1 MDRLPFIVDRLKQPP
16 FEHRIATLAE
26 FDGKSGMEL
35 LDIVTEILG
44 KIDSELLDLP
54 RDNFEVRIGR
64 IVHFLKVMK
73 FNIPG
78 DQIEQFQDSL
88 MGGDMEVL
96 HSIIYWTLQKFD
108 HLKKRAYLSRYLLP
122 VDVSPD
128 FMGDPR
134 IEDLSQRLKEMQAE
148 FKEVHKMADQNRV
161 NNPRP
166 NDLKSEISQLEQE
179 RTQLQNKINRL
190 KKEVKEDETY
200 FNNMLKATSKLR
212 KEQEEEAR
220 IYDKMREQRGLL
232 QRADAKCNETARRL
246 ADTRNSNS
254 MSQSPEELLSKLQA
268 EVRGLIEKKD
278 AQEGAMAEK
287 NMHLEKLMGW
297 ENSDRVTTEED
308 VRQKRIQVRE
318 EEQHLQELQLQLDA
332 ALERNPKLS
341 VFRQAST
348 MAQAKLREK
357 EVQAEKLDEERR
369 RLVKQAEDRE
379 AELQQARGKKN
390 PAMAKIDLKKYGAQV
405 REKIEKYKKMREE
418 LSGLRS
424 ELVVLQRTEQILK
437 GKLKNLDDFLSE
449 VEKKKGI
456 SVCSI
461 FQCTFYYHMH
471 LIISK
476 LYLIYI
482 LIATVGVSGHP
493 ARARGDG

>member
-1 MDRLPFIVDRLKQPP
+1 MERLPFIVDRLKQPP

-35 LDIVTEILG
+35 LDIVTEILAA
-44 KIDSELLDLP
+44 IDSEYGDLA
-54 RDNFEVRIGR
+54 RDNVENRIYR

-78 DQIEQFQDSL
+78 DQAEQFQDTL
-88 MGGDMEVL
+88 MSGDVEVL
-96 HSIIYWTLQKFD
+96 HSIIFWTLQKFD

-122 VDVSPD
+122 VDISPD

-134 IEDLSQRLKEMQAE
+134 LEDLSQRLKEMQAE
-148 FKEVHKMADQNRV
+148 FKEVHKLADQNRA

-166 NDLKSEISQLEQE
+166 HDLKAEIAQLEQE
-179 RTQLQNKINRL
+179 RTQLQNKIARL

-212 KEQEEEAR
+212 KEQEEEVR

-232 QRADAKCNETARRL
+232 QRSDAKYNDTARRL
-246 ADTRNSNS
+246 ADTRNSS
-254 MSQSPEELLSKLQA
+254 AMTQSAEELLTKLQQ
-268 EVRGLIEKKD
+268 EVRGLIERKD
-278 AQEGAMAEK
+278 QQESSMAEK
-287 NMHLEKLMGW
+287 DMHLEKLIGW
-297 ENSDRVTTEED
+297 ENSDRGTTEED
-308 VRQKRIQVRE
+308 VRQKRIQLRE
-318 EEQHLQELQLQLDA
+318 EEQHLQELQLQLEA

-348 MAQAKLREK
+348 MAQSKLREK
-357 EVQAEKLDEERR
+357 EEQAEKLDEERR
-369 RLVKQAEDRE
+369 RLAKQAEDRE
-379 AELQQARGKKN
+379 AEISAARGKKN
-390 PAMAKIDLKKYGAQV
+390 PAMAKMDLKKYGAQV

-418 LSGLRS
+418 LSALRA

-437 GKLKNLDDFLSE
+437 GKLQNLDDFLTE

-456 SVCSI
+456 SVS
-461 FQCTFYYHMH
+461 
-471 LIISK
+471 SA
-476 LYLIYI
+476 LY
-482 LIATVGVSGHP
+482 A
-493 ARARGDG
+493 

>member
-16 FEHRIATLAE
+16 FNHRIATLTE

-35 LDIVTEILG
+35 LDIVTEIVG
-44 KIDSELLDLP
+44 HIDSDLLDLP
-54 RDNFEVRIGR
+54 KDNLDNRIYR

-88 MGGDMEVL
+88 MSGDIEVL

-122 VDVSPD
+122 VEISPD

-134 IEDLSQRLKEMQAE
+134 IEDLSQRLKEMQAD
-148 FKEVHKMADQNRV
+148 FKEVHKMADQSRA

-166 NDLKSEISQLEQE
+166 NDLKAEISQLEQE
-179 RTQLQNKINRL
+179 RTQLQNKIARL

-200 FNNMLKATSKLR
+200 FDNMLKATSKLR
-212 KEQEEEAR
+212 KEQEEEVR
-220 IYDKMREQRGLL
+220 IYDKMREQRSML
-232 QRADAKCNETARRL
+232 QQIDARCNDTARRL
-246 ADTRNSNS
+246 ADTRNSS
-254 MSQSPEELLSKLQA
+254 AMSQSAEELLKKLQQD
-268 EVRGLIEKKD
+268 VRALIERKD
-278 AQEGAMAEK
+278 QQENALAEK
-287 NMHLEKLMGW
+287 EMHLEKLMGW

-308 VRQKRIQVRE
+308 VRQKRMQVRE
-318 EEQHLQELQLQLDA
+318 EEHRLQELQHQLDA

-357 EVQAEKLDEERR
+357 EEQAEKLDEERR
-369 RLVKQAEDRE
+369 RLSKQAEDRE
-379 AELQQARGKKN
+379 AEISAARGKKH
-390 PAMAKIDLKKYGAQV
+390 PGMAKIDLKKYGAQV
-405 REKIEKYKKMREE
+405 REKIDKYKKMREE

-437 GKLKNLDDFLSE
+437 GKLKNLDDFLTE
-449 VEKKKGI
+449 VEKRKGI
-456 SVCSI
+456 SVSLERMNHS
-461 FQCTFYYHMH
+461 Y
-471 LIISK
+471 
-476 LYLIYI
+476 
-482 LIATVGVSGHP
+482 
-493 ARARGDG
+493 